1 MTRFWWVR
9 HGPTHAKTMVGWS
22 DLPADL
28 SDNDA
33 LARLS
38 AYLPQDAL
46 IVSSDLIRAK
56 TTADAL
62 QENRTRLPHDPGLR
76 EMHFGDWELRSHTQI
91 EAETPDLIR
100 AFWDRPGDVRPPNG
114 ESWNDL
120 NTRVWA
126 ATDLLISDFTGR
138 NIIVVA
144 HFGATLSALQRAGDL
159 TPEQA
164 FSHRID
170 NLSVTE
176 MELSPGGWHIGRINH
191 IA

>member
-28 SDNDA
+28 SDQSA
-33 LARLS
+33 IARLS
-38 AYLPQDAL
+38 NHLPQDAV
-46 IVSSDLIRAK
+46 IISSDLIRAAA
-56 TTADAL
+56 TADAV
-62 QENRTRLPHDPGLR
+62 QANRSRLPHDPSLR
-76 EMHFGDWELRSHTQI
+76 EMHFGDWELRSHNQI

-100 AFWDRPGDVRPPNG
+100 AFWDSPGDVRPPNG
-114 ESWNDL
+114 ESWNEI
-120 NTRVWA
+120 NARIWC
-126 ATDLLISDFTGR
+126 ATDRLISNFRDR

-144 HFGATLSALQRAGDL
+144 HFGAILSALQRAEKL
-159 TPEQA
+159 TPEQS

-170 NLSVTE
+170 NFSITE
-176 MELSPGGWHIGRINH
+176 MQHGPGGWHLGRINH

>member
-28 SDNDA
+28 SDQSA
-33 LARLS
+33 IARLS
-38 AYLPQDAL
+38 NHLPQDAV
-46 IVSSDLIRAK
+46 IISSDLIRAA
-56 TTADAL
+56 TTADAV
-62 QENRTRLPHDPGLR
+62 QANRSRLPHDPSLR
-76 EMHFGDWELRSHTQI
+76 EMHFGDWELRSHNQI

-100 AFWDRPGDVRPPNG
+100 AFWDSPGDVRPPNG
-114 ESWNDL
+114 ESWNEI
-120 NTRVWA
+120 NARIWS
-126 ATDLLISDFTGR
+126 ATDRLISNFSDR

-144 HFGATLSALQRAGDL
+144 HFGAILSALQRAENL

-170 NLSVTE
+170 NFSVTE
-176 MELSPGGWHIGRINH
+176 MQHGPGGWQLGRINH